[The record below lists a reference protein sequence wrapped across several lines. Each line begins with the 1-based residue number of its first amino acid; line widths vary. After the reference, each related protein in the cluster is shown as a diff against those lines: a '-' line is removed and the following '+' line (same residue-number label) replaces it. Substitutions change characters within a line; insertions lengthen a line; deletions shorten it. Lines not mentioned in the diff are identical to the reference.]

1 MLKWFRRM
9 FVFTVGSVLGVQLGV
24 RVLMYFKPLVTPP
37 WVAPLLGGSFRML
50 YRNPARVLDF
60 LAPQRGGTVL
70 DVGCGTG
77 VFALEAARRVG
88 PLGKVHAL
96 DVQQAM
102 LERLQT
108 RLAAT
113 DLQNIEAHRE
123 SATHL
128 PFADASIDH
137 ALMISVLPTIADRGV
152 ALSEIFRVLRP
163 GGTLVIGEE
172 LLEPDYARAVTIQ
185 RWAENA
191 GFKLVRSE
199 GWAIEYLLKFTRPLT
214 QVDMAREAANQS

>member
-1 MLKWFRRM
+1 M
-9 FVFTVGSVLGVQLGV
+9 FVFAVGVLLGVQVGV

-37 WVAPLLGGSFRML
+37 LIAPLFGGSFRKL

-60 LAPQRGGTVL
+60 LTPQRGGTVL

-96 DVQQAM
+96 DLQASM
-102 LERLQT
+102 IDRLQA

-113 DLQNIEAHRE
+113 DIVNIETHVE

-128 PFADASIDH
+128 PFPDASIDQV
-137 ALMISVLPTIADRGV
+137 LMISVLPTIADRGV
-152 ALSEIFRVLRP
+152 ALSEVFRVLRP
-163 GGTLVIGEE
+163 GGTLVVGEE
-172 LLEPDYARAVTIQ
+172 LLEPDYVRAVTIQ
-185 RWAENA
+185 RWAESA
-191 GFKLVRSE
+191 GFNLVRSE
-199 GWAIEYLLKFTRPLT
+199 GWAIEYLLKFTRPIT
-214 QVDMAREAANQS
+214 QVDMVREAASQA

>member
-1 MLKWFRRM
+1 M
-9 FVFTVGSVLGVQLGV
+9 FVFAVGSLLGVQLGV

-37 WVAPLLGGSFRML
+37 WVAPLLGSSFRML

-60 LAPQRGGTVL
+60 LAPQRGGIVL

-88 PLGKVHAL
+88 PLGRVHAL

-102 LERLQT
+102 IERLQT

-113 DLQNIEAHRE
+113 DIANIETHIE
-123 SATHL
+123 NATHL
-128 PFADASIDH
+128 PFGDASIDH
-137 ALMISVLPTIADRGV
+137 ALMISVLPTLADRGV
-152 ALSEIFRVLRP
+152 ALSEMFRVLRP

-172 LLEPDYARAVTIQ
+172 LMEPDYVRAVTIQ

-191 GFKLVRSE
+191 GFKLVHSA